1 MQLIV
6 PKDIEQWLDNTREH
20 RSRAAQIIKLL
31 YDAQEH
37 DTYDTRDD
45 HTHSHPHPQLKPSR
59 FTCVARDT
67 P

>member
-6 PKDIEQWLDNTREH
+6 PKDIEQWLDETREH

-37 DTYDTRDD
+37 DTYDPKDD
-45 HTHSHPHPQLKPSR
+45 HTNNHIPG
-59 FTCVARDT
+59 
-67 P
+67 

>member
-31 YDAQEH
+31 
-37 DTYDTRDD
+37 RDVPVNGICRNTTLRSTL
-45 HTHSHPHPQLKPSR
+45 HNRPKTALTK
-59 FTCVARDT
+59 
-67 P
+67 

>member
-6 PKDIEQWLDNTREH
+6 PKDIEQWLDETREH

-37 DTYDTRDD
+37 DTYDPKED
-45 HTHSHPHPQLKPSR
+45 HTLSHTSS
-59 FTCVARDT
+59 
-67 P
+67 